1 MKPTTFLIVLAAT
14 AVSVAAAGYAV
25 VTESQR
31 GAPAA
36 APGGP
41 LFGELLA
48 QANEVRTVTVES
60 AKGKLTIAHGES
72 GWVLTEKDDYPVAA
86 DKVRKLVAGLGGL
99 RLLEAKTDR
108 PERLARL
115 EVEDVA
121 AADSKS
127 RQVTLA
133 GADGAPLAVEVAETD
148 AGDVLRRRS
157 KRAHRPMAAGN
168 ALGAQEVGDVLERPA
183 IDRRPIPIG
192 PAHLR
197 RSPGERPGAG
207 VWRSDDV
214 GQGVSPITAIR
225 CGEIAG
231 WGPIAQAALCFN
243 SHPSL
248 PGLSRQ
254 SIGYLHLRNCRMDHL
269 YVGVVAG
276 SLATRPACVGSQG
289 HAARPRARSQARV
302 PGAHPVG

>member
-1 MKPTTFLIVLAAT
+1 MKPTTFLFVLAAT

-115 EVEDVA
+115 DLQIDAVERRGVLVA
-121 AADSKS
+121 VAIDHLLEPHPAAD
-127 RQVTLA
+127 RQGRRRLGAELDRLAHHLVEPREGAAHTVQLLPGADHLAHRRQHARGEDGGGDERADRHVAGDDRA
-133 GADGAPLAVEVAETD
+133 GADID
-148 AGDVLRRRS
+148 DQQRRE
-157 KRAHRPMAAGN
+157 M
-168 ALGAQEVGDVLERPA
+168 LQDLT
-183 IDRRPIPIG
+183 
-192 PAHLR
+192 
-197 RSPGERPGAG
+197 GAG
-207 VWRSDDV
+207 H
-214 GQGVSPITAIR
+214 QAA
-225 CGEIAG
+225 EIAG
-231 WGPIAQAALCFN
+231 AIAGPGALRELLLEAA
-243 SHPSL
+243 
-248 PGLSRQ
+248 
-254 SIGYLHLRNCRMDHL
+254 LHLRL
-269 YVGVVAG
+269 
-276 SLATRPACVGSQG
+276 
-289 HAARPRARSQARV
+289 
-302 PGAHPVG
+302 